1 MDAFRPRL
9 RSLLRTKDDPK
20 NPPFVTPSIESR
32 QEDDSGGDARIW
44 GLLESLASLCCLFLR
59 ETCNLDIP
67 SLTIMGKKPRVCVFA
82 EALCKIKKAFR
93 KTAAGGLCSKGV
105 LKERVQV

>member
-1 MDAFRPRL
+1 M
-9 RSLLRTKDDPK
+9 
-20 NPPFVTPSIESR
+20 
-32 QEDDSGGDARIW
+32 
-44 GLLESLASLCCLFLR
+44 
-59 ETCNLDIP
+59 DIP